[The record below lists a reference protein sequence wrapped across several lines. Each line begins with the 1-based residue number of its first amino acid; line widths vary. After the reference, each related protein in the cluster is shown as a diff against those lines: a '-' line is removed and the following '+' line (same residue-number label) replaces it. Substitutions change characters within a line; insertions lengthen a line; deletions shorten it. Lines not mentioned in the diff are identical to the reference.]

1 MKTAPIALHKLRA
14 LHKSEHKFR
23 PGKLQSKLRLIVQV
37 QKDAKRSH
45 FFNISAIVFIS
56 QQQKNARF
64 CCVSN
69 VISKRHKHFT
79 VVFD

>member
-1 MKTAPIALHKLRA
+1 MKTAPIALHKL
-14 LHKSEHKFR
+14 SEHKFR
-23 PGKLQSKLRLIVQV
+23 PGKLRLIVQV